1 MKTSLDHLPARKREQ
16 VTAIAAVVQA
26 NAPVDMVI
34 LFGSYARGNWV
45 EDLGTGYFSD
55 FDLMAIVE
63 GEALA
68 DDLSLWSKIS
78 AQIRPYGGHI
88 PVTLLVHDVRQ
99 FNHEVRTGQYFYS
112 DVVNEGVLLYD
123 SGRFKLARPKAL
135 TPAERLA
142 LAQRNFDYWYQ
153 SANEFWR
160 GAGYYIARG
169 LGPHAAFLLHQ
180 ATERYFHAVLL
191 VFTGYKPKSHDIQ
204 ALAEQTAPMHPSLA
218 GALPRSEPEDKRL
231 FDLLKRAYIDARYSK
246 SYRVTAG
253 ELAGMRDRVL
263 DVAERVRKA
272 CGDKLTRFLPDSQLD
287 ELPAAPSLGDSVE
300 LPNLPDL
307 ADPKAVEAW
316 RDAIVQMSQERGEQR
331 FREGE
336 QLGEERGRQEGLR
349 EGAQQ
354 ERARAILGVL
364 ERRGLVLSEA
374 QVERIAT
381 CRDDAMLAQWWER
394 AWSVESVEEL

>member
-1 MKTSLDHLPARKREQ
+1 
-16 VTAIAAVVQA
+16 
-26 NAPVDMVI
+26 
-34 LFGSYARGNWV
+34 
-45 EDLGTGYFSD
+45 
-55 FDLMAIVE
+55 
-63 GEALA
+63 
-68 DDLSLWSKIS
+68 
-78 AQIRPYGGHI
+78 
-88 PVTLLVHDVRQ
+88 
-99 FNHEVRTGQYFYS
+99 
-112 DVVNEGVLLYD
+112 VLLYD

-153 SANEFWR
+153 SANEFWS
-160 GAGYYIARG
+160 GAGYFIARG
-169 LGPHAAFLLHQ
+169 LGPNAAFLLHQ

-246 SYRVTAG
+246 SYRVTAS
-253 ELAGMRDRVL
+253 ELTAMRERVL

-272 CGDKLTRFLPDSQLD
+272 CGDKLTGFLLNGALT
-287 ELPAAPSLGDSVE
+287 ELPAAPSIGESVD

-336 QLGEERGRQEGLR
+336 QLGEARGR
-349 EGAQQ
+349 QQ

-364 ERRGLVLSEA
+364 ERRGLVLSDA
-374 QVERIAT
+374 QVERIAA
-381 CRDDAMLAQWWER
+381 CRDEATLAQWWER

>member
-204 ALAEQTAPMHPSLA
+204 GLAEQTAPMHPSLA

-307 ADPKAVEAW
+307 ADP
-316 RDAIVQMSQERGEQR
+316 
-331 FREGE
+331 
-336 QLGEERGRQEGLR
+336 
-349 EGAQQ
+349 
-354 ERARAILGVL
+354 
-364 ERRGLVLSEA
+364 
-374 QVERIAT
+374 
-381 CRDDAMLAQWWER
+381 
-394 AWSVESVEEL
+394 